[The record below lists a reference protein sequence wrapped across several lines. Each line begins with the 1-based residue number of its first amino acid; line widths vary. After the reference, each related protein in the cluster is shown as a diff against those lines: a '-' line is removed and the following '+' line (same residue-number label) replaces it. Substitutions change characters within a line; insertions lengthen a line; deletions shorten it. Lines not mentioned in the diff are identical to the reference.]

1 MTSKKKKRLL
11 FGAVDIGYRINHY
24 SDFIRTEFPDKLT
37 AESFSKYQ
45 LPDTHYETSY
55 TYVCEIEKKSA
66 LYVYC
71 YTTLFFLR
79 ALFRYQVFH
88 FLSGETILPWKLR
101 GFELACYRLLGK
113 KIIMHF
119 VGSDIR
125 SEAYLQEKNDHLEAC
140 LRGEYQVQTP
150 ISSPIQEK
158 LIRQTR
164 KYASTIL
171 VSTPDLLQIIPEATY
186 LPVFLDFNHF
196 IYEESEKSSR
206 KAQTVSILHSPSAA
220 KTKGSGHLSAV
231 FENLKNEFGD
241 AVTFIT
247 PVSNLNEVTSYATT
261 RYDLLN
267 KMAGADIVIDQLV
280 IGWYG
285 LKAVEAW
292 MLDCEVVCFIDE
304 QFRDYLP
311 ENAPVTNASVL
322 NLEEVLKQTIQQI
335 LSGEKSRP
343 GKPEYVRKYH
353 DIRQY
358 KAFLETTWLK

>member
-1 MTSKKKKRLL
+1 MTNKKKKRLL
-11 FGAVDIGYRINHY
+11 FGSVDIGYRINHY
-24 SDFIRTEFPDKLT
+24 SDFIHTEFPDELT

-45 LPDTHYETSY
+45 LPDTHYKTSY
-55 TYVCEIEKKSA
+55 TYLCEIEKKSA

-125 SEAYLQEKNDHLEAC
+125 SETYLQEKNDHLEAC
-140 LRGEYQVQTP
+140 LRGEYQIQSP
-150 ISSPIQEK
+150 ISSSIQEK
-158 LIRQTR
+158 LIRQVR
-164 KYASTIL
+164 KHATNIL

-196 IYEESEKSSR
+196 IYEESEK
-206 KAQTVSILHSPSAA
+206 THVVSILHSPSAA
-220 KTKGSGHLSAV
+220 KTKGSGHLSRI
-231 FENLKNEFGD
+231 FENLKSEFGE

-247 PVSNLNEVTSYATT
+247 PVTRLNEVKSYATT

-267 KMAGADIVIDQLV
+267 KMSGADIVIDQLV

-285 LKAVEAW
+285 LKTVEAL
-292 MLDCEVVCFIDE
+292 MLNCEVVCFIDD
-304 QFRDYLP
+304 QLRNYLP
-311 ENAPVTNASVL
+311 ENAPIIDANIL
-322 NLEEVLKQTIQQI
+322 NLETILKQSIRKI
-335 LSGEKSRP
+335 LSGEVTDSNKQ
-343 GKPEYVRKYH
+343 EYVKKYH
-353 DIRQY
+353 NIQQY
-358 KAFLETTWLK
+358 KTYLEAIWLR